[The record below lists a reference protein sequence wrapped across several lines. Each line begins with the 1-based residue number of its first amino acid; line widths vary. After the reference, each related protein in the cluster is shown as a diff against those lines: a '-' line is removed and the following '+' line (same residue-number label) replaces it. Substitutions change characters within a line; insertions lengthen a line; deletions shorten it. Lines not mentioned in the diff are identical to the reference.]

1 MRDSSI
7 ELPRVVRYGRRR
19 SQILVAIASIGSA
32 IYLWQNSM
40 PPERSVGFWVLIV
53 VFALM
58 AIPNLFFRESRFHY
72 QNLVVE
78 RRWRF
83 FGLFPVW
90 RRRIPLSEFCCIRL
104 WRESGMGSEDCD
116 LWHVE
121 FERRKGHRLLINS
134 FYFPHG
140 RECLE
145 ARSLA
150 NELSR
155 LTGLTLNDEIDAD

>member
-1 MRDSSI
+1 MQDSSI

-40 PPERSVGFWVLIV
+40 PPERSFGFWVPV
-53 VFALM
+53 VVLALM
-58 AIPNLFFRESRFHY
+58 GILSSFFGETRFHY

-90 RRRIPLSEFCCIRL
+90 QRRIPLSEFSCIRL

-121 FERRKGHRLLINS
+121 FERRKGYRLLINS
-134 FYFPHG
+134 FFAPHG
-140 RECLE
+140 RDCLE

-155 LTGLTLNDEIDAD
+155 LTGLTLNGGIDAD